1 MKPKLNAA
9 DLLAILVILLPYL
22 YLSKLYNTLPAIV
35 PTHFGTSGQPD
46 DFSNKSSLWAIISL
60 VAGLSIL
67 VYLLLR
73 FLPNIDPK
81 KKAKYSAAVFNKIAV
96 AVLLLM
102 SLINCFIIHSAQ
114 TGTFSLGGFFPVIFG
129 IFFAFM
135 GNIMHSIKPNYFAG
149 IRTPW
154 TLESEETW
162 RKTHQFG
169 GKLWFIGGIVLAIT
183 GFVIPQKIEIYFLIG
198 IILIIS
204 VWPIIFSYRYF
215 KSIEKKN
222 N

>member
-1 MKPKLNAA
+1 MKPKLHVA
-9 DLLAILVILLPYL
+9 DLLVLLVILLPYL
-22 YLSKLYNTLPAIV
+22 YLAKIYNTLPAIV
-35 PTHFGTSGQPD
+35 PTHFGANGQAND
-46 DFSNKSSLWAIISL
+46 YSNKSSLWVGISII
-60 VAGLSIL
+60 AGVSIL

-96 AVLLLM
+96 AVVLLM
-102 SLINCFIIHSAQ
+102 CLMNCFVIHSAK

-169 GKLWFIGGIVLAIT
+169 GKLWFIGGIILAIT
-183 GFVIPQKIEIYFLIG
+183 GFMIPQKIEIYFLIG

-215 KSIEKKN
+215 KSIEKKDN
-222 N
+222 